1 MVRNDT
7 SYTLGNGTLTLM
19 VGIPGS
25 GKSTVARSLSD
36 ISGAEICSTDDFW
49 YQDDPTVYTFDV
61 KRLGEAH
68 RWNQQRAASF
78 MAAGQDVIIDNTNLD
93 DYAKQ
98 PYYALANIYNFDVV
112 IVTVDTPV
120 NICIAR
126 QYERPADRR
135 VPTDV
140 IFKMHSKLKG
150 YGEYAPAEYDLK
162 EELSG
167 Y

>member
-7 SYTLGNGTLTLM
+7 SFTLGNGTLTLM

-36 ISGAEICSTDDFW
+36 VSGAEICSTDDYW

-93 DYAKQ
+93 DRSRE
-98 PYYALANIYNFDVV
+98 PYYALASIYNFDVV
-112 IVTVDTPV
+112 VVTVDTPV

-126 QYERPADRR
+126 QVDRPEDRR
-135 VPTDV
+135 VPPDV
-140 IFKMHSKLKG
+140 IRKMWSKLRG
-150 YGEYAPAEYDLK
+150 YDDYYDYIKAEA
-162 EELSG
+162 ETS
-167 Y
+167 